1 MSQKC
6 FIGGLLGFLLAVAG
20 CTVGPNY
27 TRPDVLLPED
37 WQSSAAAPTGDLSM
51 WWTTLNDPVLDELI
65 KRAQAENFDLAAAA
79 ARIDQ
84 ARALRAYAAG
94 ENYPRIDAAGAYT
107 RSRASENGLA
117 ALPGERSLYSAGFD
131 AAWEIDLFGR
141 IRRSVEAA
149 QAELQRAEMDYQAV
163 RISLI
168 AEIASTYV
176 ELRTTQSRIE
186 YAESN
191 LDIQKKT
198 LELVQNRFDLQLA
211 PALDVAQAKL
221 ILSNTESE
229 IPSLRIAEAQAVHR
243 LAVLLGTT
251 PHTLREIVTP
261 PRPIP
266 TAAALPAAG
275 LPAELL
281 RRRPDI
287 RSAERALAA
296 QTARIG
302 AAEALRYPM
311 LSLSGMLSLEASHI
325 SDMGDW
331 DSRAFAFGPGVRWNL
346 FDGNRIK
353 SLTAA
358 EEARTRQ
365 LAAAYQAI
373 VLRAVEETE
382 NAMVGFA
389 QEQQRAASLARSVAA
404 AQESLGMVQTL
415 YTNGLTDFQNV
426 LDTQRS
432 LTAQQDR
439 LAVSQGQ
446 IIQRMIALYKAVGG
460 GWEAGS
466 DKN

>member
-1 MSQKC
+1 MSSRALAAAT
-6 FIGGLLGFLLAVAG
+6 LLLPLLSLLG

-27 TRPDVLLPED
+27 TRPDTPLPDD
-37 WQSSAAAPTGDLSM
+37 WLTPTSPETDLKT
-51 WWTTLNDPVLDELI
+51 WWNTLNDPVLNDI
-65 KRAQAENFDLAAAA
+65 IGRAEADNLDLAAAV

-84 ARALRAYAAG
+84 SRALRAYASG
-94 ENYPRIDAAGAYT
+94 ENYPTIDATGIYT
-107 RSRASENGLA
+107 RSRASRNGLSP
-117 ALPGERSLYSAGFD
+117 LPGEHSLYTAGFD

-141 IRRSVEAA
+141 IRRNVEAA
-149 QAELQRAEMDYQAV
+149 DAELQRSQMDYQAV

-168 AEIASTYV
+168 AEIAITYIDF
-176 ELRTTQSRIE
+176 RTAQTRLGYAQNNIE
-186 YAESN
+186 
-191 LDIQKKT
+191 IQRKT
-198 LELVQNRFDLQLA
+198 LDLVKNRFDLQLA

-229 IPSLRIAEAQAVHR
+229 IPSLRIAEAEAIHR
-243 LAVLLGTT
+243 LAVLMGTT
-251 PHTLREIVTP
+251 PHKVRETLMQPQQIKTVA
-261 PRPIP
+261 PILG
-266 TAAALPAAG
+266 TG

-302 AAEALRYPM
+302 ATEALRYPM
-311 LSLSGMLSLEASHI
+311 FSLSGVMNLQASDI
-325 SDMGDW
+325 SDLGNW

-346 FDGNRIK
+346 FDGNRIR

-365 LAAAYQAI
+365 LAAEYEAA

-389 QEQQRAASLARSVAA
+389 QEQLRAASLARSVAA
-404 AQESLGMVQTL
+404 AQESLGMVETL

-439 LAVSQGQ
+439 LAVSEGQ

-460 GWEAGS
+460 GWEAAM
-466 DKN
+466 D